1 MLETQRSLRKENEI
15 MKERDRK
22 LNLEVQLREEERNII
37 LAKNTAQRK
46 VNMTHLWFNLNQ
58 LYVAN
63 T

>member
-1 MLETQRSLRKENEI
+1 MLETQRSVRKENEI

-37 LAKNTAQRK
+37 VAKTTAQRK
-46 VNMTHLWFNLNQ
+46 VNMTHLWFNLDQ

>member
-1 MLETQRSLRKENEI
+1 